1 MTQSVKKP
9 PAMQEMQVQSLG
21 WVDPLEQGMAIHL
34 PGKSH
39 GQRRLVGCSPWVAK
53 SQTRLTNTVT
63 AASSGHSGTFKLV
76 SVSPSHFTSLEKR
89 SDIVAGRE
97 ARSNRCVPLFFGG
110 SPELDIQ
117 SLLKNRVDCSL
128 LALGNT
134 YMSPTTPV

>member
-9 PAMQEMQVQSLG
+9 SAMQEMQVQSLG

-34 PGKSH
+34 PGKSR

-63 AASSGHSGTFKLV
+63 AASLGHSGTFKLV

-89 SDIVAGRE
+89 SDVGAGRE
-97 ARSNRCVPLFFGG
+97 ARSGG

-134 YMSPTTPV
+134 